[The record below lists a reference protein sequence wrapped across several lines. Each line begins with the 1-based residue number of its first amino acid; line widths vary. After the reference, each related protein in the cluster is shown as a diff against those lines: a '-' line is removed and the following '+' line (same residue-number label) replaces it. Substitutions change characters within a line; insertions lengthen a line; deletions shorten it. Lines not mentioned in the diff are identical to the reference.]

1 MFIVSKPNLLPSFA
15 GLSAMMKVDAC
26 EAIASSTA
34 ALDYFEDELRGDYMD
49 SEDIDMFS
57 KLSTSPTSSSRSL
70 SGSSTSSSCGLKRSV
85 STIQAPSF
93 ATTADSACT
102 HSSPNHKCIV
112 EARQIEIDIASLTS
126 DDFWLCVSSPNG
138 ESSGKM
144 RFEKYGK
151 TQRFS
156 PRANGCGHGFWT
168 IEIFVKNSDGKT
180 FTKKSETKEYL
191 DGVGS
196 LFFTVNDNYNLKLA
210 SQEFLRLPSACNHCT
225 SHITKPEKSTGGLL
239 RSAKFW

>member
-34 ALDYFEDELRGDYMD
+34 ALDYFEDELRGDY
-49 SEDIDMFS
+49 DIDS
-57 KLSTSPTSSSRSL
+57 SEIDIIAKLSSSPSNSRSA
-70 SGSSTSSSCGLKRSV
+70 SGSSSCGGLKRSV
-85 STIQAPSF
+85 STIQAGTSSL
-93 ATTADSACT
+93 TADSACT
-102 HSSPNHKCIV
+102 HSTPNHKCIV
-112 EARQIEIDIASLTS
+112 EARQIEIDVASLTS
-126 DDFWLCVSSPNG
+126 DDFWLCISSPNG

-156 PRANGCGHGFWT
+156 PRANGCGHGHWT

-210 SQEFLRLPSACNHCT
+210 SQEFLRLPSACNSCT
-225 SHITKPEKSTGGLL
+225 SQIKKPEKSAGGLM

>member
-15 GLSAMMKVDAC
+15 GLSAMMKIDGC

-34 ALDYFEDELRGDYMD
+34 ALDYFEDELRGGDYSD
-49 SEDIDMFS
+49 EIDIIA
-57 KLSTSPTSSSRSL
+57 KLSSSPINSRSA
-70 SGSSTSSSCGLKRSV
+70 SGSSSCGGLKRSV
-85 STIQAPSF
+85 STIQAGTSIT
-93 ATTADSACT
+93 TTADSACS
-102 HSSPNHKCIV
+102 HSTPNHKCIV
-112 EARQIEIDIASLTS
+112 EARQIEIDVASLTS
-126 DDFWLCVSSPNG
+126 DDFWLCISSPNG

-156 PRANGCGHGFWT
+156 PRADGCGHGFWI
-168 IEIFVKNSDGKT
+168 IEIFVRNSDGKT

-196 LFFTVNDNYNLKLA
+196 LFFTVNENYNLKLA
-210 SQEFLRLPSACNHCT
+210 SQEFLRLPSACNSCT
-225 SHITKPEKSTGGLL
+225 SQIKKPEKSSAGGLI